1 MTSSIGETIQG
12 GTLYIR
18 KEFWLG
24 TLFKGRTLI
33 KEIRYIK
40 IEHLSKIDE
49 IHFLYHNLFNLYF
62 SDKTDLKTNKTSPRL
77 GCTSV
82 IRHHGG
88 ISISGCGKSG
98 NTRSVSGM
106 EESYACRLL
115 SNLNALRQD
124 SKGFNL
130 CDVEIVAGLDQVRV
144 VTPDWRFIN
153 T

>member
-1 MTSSIGETIQG
+1 M
-12 GTLYIR
+12 
-18 KEFWLG
+18 
-24 TLFKGRTLI
+24 
-33 KEIRYIK
+33 
-40 IEHLSKIDE
+40 
-49 IHFLYHNLFNLYF
+49 
-62 SDKTDLKTNKTSPRL
+62 
-77 GCTSV
+77 

-144 VTPDWRFIN
+144 VTPD
-153 T
+153 

>member
-1 MTSSIGETIQG
+1 MRV
-12 GTLYIR
+12 L
-18 KEFWLG
+18 
-24 TLFKGRTLI
+24 
-33 KEIRYIK
+33 
-40 IEHLSKIDE
+40 
-49 IHFLYHNLFNLYF
+49 NLNF

-88 ISISGCGKSG
+88 ISVSGCGKSG
-98 NTRSVSGM
+98 TRSGSGM

-124 SKGFNL
+124 STGFNL

-144 VTPDWRFIN
+144 VTPDVLVILTYIFCKFGLKMCHVRATTVDFW
-153 T
+153 